1 MHDAVNLLAAT
12 DHEAELTALVGDIL
26 SRARHCG
33 ADAAEVS
40 ASEAAGLSVTV
51 RMGELETVEFN
62 RDRGFGI
69 TVYIGNRKGSAS
81 TSDSTSDAIEATVL
95 AACNIAR
102 YSEPDP
108 YHGLADAALMARHLP
123 PLDLDHP
130 WSPSVAD
137 AEALALEAEAA
148 ARAFD
153 RRITNSDGASVASQ
167 RGCAVYGNTHG
178 FIGSHIGTRHSIS
191 CGVIAAD
198 AQTKQRDHH
207 YSVARR
213 VDDLDGAAAIGREA
227 ARRAVARLGTRTVA
241 TGRFPVLFDAE
252 VAGGLIG
259 HVIAALSGGALY
271 RRSSFLTDSLGR
283 QLLPAEYAIVE
294 RPLLPCAPGSAA
306 FDGDGV
312 ATFEKAFVDA
322 GQVASYVL
330 GSYSAR
336 RLGLVS
342 TGNAGGVH
350 NVRIEGPTQP
360 QTELLRSM
368 REGLLVTELIG
379 QGINLVTGD
388 YSRGVAG
395 FWISGGEIAF
405 PVDEVTVAGNLAD
418 IYAGIIGLGDDPDR
432 RGNIVSG
439 SLLIDAMTVGA
450 G

>member
-1 MHDAVNLLAAT
+1 MHDAVNLVAAT
-12 DHEAELTALVGDIL
+12 DHETELKTLVGDIL
-26 SRARHCG
+26 ARARHCG

-69 TVYIGNRKGSAS
+69 TVYVGQRKGSAS
-81 TSDSTSDAIEATVL
+81 TSDTTSDAIEATVL

-102 YSEPDP
+102 YSEPDQC
-108 YHGLADAALMARHLP
+108 HGLADASLMARHLP
-123 PLDLDHP
+123 ALDLDHP
-130 WSPSVAD
+130 WSPTVAD

-198 AQTKQRDHH
+198 ANTKQRDHH
-207 YSVARR
+207 YSIARC
-213 VDDLDGAAAIGREA
+213 VDDLDAAAAVGREA
-227 ARRAVARLGTRTVA
+227 ARRACARLGVGPVA
-241 TGRFPVLFDAE
+241 TGRYPVLFSAE
-252 VAGGLIG
+252 VAISLVG

-271 RRSSFLTDSLGR
+271 RNASFLTDSLGR
-283 QLLPAEYAIVE
+283 QLLPAGYAIVE
-294 RPLLPCAPGSAA
+294 RPLRPGAPGSAA

-312 ATFEKAFVDA
+312 ATFDKAFVED
-322 GQVASYVL
+322 GRVASYVL

-336 RLGLVS
+336 RLGLTT

-350 NVRIEGPTQP
+350 NVRVEAPSQSA
-360 QTELLRSM
+360 TELRRGM
-368 REGLLVTELIG
+368 RQGLLVTELIG
-379 QGINLVTGD
+379 QGVNLVTGD

-395 FWISGGEIAF
+395 FWIIDGEIAY
-405 PVDEVTVAGNLAD
+405 PVEELTIAGNLTD
-418 IYAGIIGLGDDPDR
+418 MYAGIIGIGDDLDR
-432 RGNIVSG
+432 RGNVVSG
-439 SLLIDAMTVGA
+439 SLLIDAMTVAA